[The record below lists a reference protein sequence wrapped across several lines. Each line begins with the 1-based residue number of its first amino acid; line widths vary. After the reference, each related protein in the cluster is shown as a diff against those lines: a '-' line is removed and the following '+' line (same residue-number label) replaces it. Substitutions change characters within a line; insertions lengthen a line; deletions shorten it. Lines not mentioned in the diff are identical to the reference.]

1 MQVQSIPLSHPQ
13 PVARPVKRGALAV
26 FRSLRLAAVQA
37 KKVPAALAQASIDVR
52 EAWRESAG
60 PNA

>member
-13 PVARPVKRGALAV
+13 LAGRPVKRGALAV
-26 FRSLRLAAVQA
+26 FRGLRLAAVQA
-37 KKVPAALAQASIDVR
+37 KKVPATLAQAGIDVR

>member
-13 PVARPVKRGALAV
+13 PSGRFVKRAALAV
-26 FRSLRLAAVQA
+26 FRTVRAAAWQA
-37 KKVPAALAQASIDVR
+37 HKVPGVLAQAGIDVR